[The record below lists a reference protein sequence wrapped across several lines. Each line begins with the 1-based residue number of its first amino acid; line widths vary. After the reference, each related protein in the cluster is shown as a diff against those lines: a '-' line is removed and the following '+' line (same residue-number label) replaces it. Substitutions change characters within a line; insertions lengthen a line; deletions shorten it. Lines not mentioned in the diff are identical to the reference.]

1 MNAFRSAI
9 ERVRPLVPYVI
20 IFCVIT
26 MTALPTLR
34 SQDQLSRSG
43 DYFQY
48 AARHEMVRKSV
59 VEYHT
64 LPLRSHWV
72 GGGYPTIGDPEDPT
86 LNPLVVLSLV
96 FGTVKG
102 LKLIAYF
109 ALLTGGLATYAFTR
123 SILGYTRWGALFSGL
138 IYGSS
143 VFVPLRLVDGNTNEV
158 YAAFLPLCL
167 LLLGLACQGRKIAI
181 LILTFVF
188 YIMISDGKL
197 TSLMAM
203 FYIGILSVLALV
215 PSTSPLTAAGQ
226 ERRLMR
232 VDFRPLKVFL
242 LATMLTGLIGMAR
255 ILPAEELIRNHGG
268 IRQMLAIHPKTYATD
283 HILAYTFEHL
293 WTEAIG
299 FEGRVGFM
307 TIGWL
312 PVFLSAIAFI
322 VFWRQTLAWGII
334 LLVFGWLAMA
344 HHAPIDLLKLLWNL
358 PVFEA
363 IYRPDKYFSFQI
375 VFTLAIVSGRC
386 FSVFTQLHSRSGEA
400 FIAGILILSSVGFLY
415 PKAESLHRRAFT
427 IDPTADDPRL
437 DTGFFQIDGSFMPRS
452 RHVPRRALTYF
463 NVRQEIGTI
472 DWYTGIPSDEHAVPK
487 YFVDWGNNYV
497 PNDAYRG
504 EAFFEAPNA
513 GSLREDPVFRPNSIV
528 LSVKVKA
535 PGTLII
541 NQNFHRDWH
550 TDRGQLLDR
559 AGLLAIR
566 LEETG
571 NYTIHLRYYP
581 RAFFAG
587 MAVTISSLLALICVC
602 WAYKTGR
609 LDQWARSGPRVL
621 QKGSRAV
628 LWSIS

>member
-1 MNAFRSAI
+1 VNAFRSAI
-9 ERVRPLVPYVI
+9 ERVHSLVPYVI
-20 IFCVIT
+20 IFFVIT

-34 SQDQLSRSG
+34 SQDQLSRSV

-102 LKLIAYF
+102 LKLIVYF
-109 ALLTGGLATYAFTR
+109 ALLTGGLATYALAR
-123 SILGYTRWGALFSGL
+123 SVLGYTRWGALFSGL
-138 IYGSS
+138 AYGSCP
-143 VFVPLRLVDGNTNEV
+143 FVPLRLVDGNTNEV

-181 LILTFVF
+181 PILTFVF

-197 TSLMAM
+197 TSLMTM
-203 FYIGILSVLALV
+203 FYIAVFCVLALI
-215 PSTSPLTAAGQ
+215 PSTSPLAPVAQ
-226 ERRLMR
+226 ERRSTR
-232 VDFRPLKVFL
+232 IDFCPLKVLL
-242 LATMLTGLIGMAR
+242 LATILTGLIGMVR
-255 ILPAEELIRNHGG
+255 ILPAEELIHSHGG
-268 IRQMLAIHPKTYATD
+268 IRQMLATHPKTYAAD
-283 HILAYTFEHL
+283 RILAYTFEHL

-312 PVFLSAIAFI
+312 PIFLSGIAFV
-322 VFWRQTLAWGII
+322 VFWRKTLAWGIT
-334 LLVFGWLAMA
+334 LLVFGWLSMA

-375 VFTLAIVSGRC
+375 VFTFAIVSGRC
-386 FSVFTQLHSRSGEA
+386 FSVFSQLQSRSGEA
-400 FIAGILILSSVGFLY
+400 LIAATLILSSVGFLY
-415 PKAESLHRRAFT
+415 PKAENLHRRAF
-427 IDPTADDPRL
+427 ILDPTADDPRPA
-437 DTGFFQIDGSFMPRS
+437 TGFFQIDGALMSRS
-452 RHVPRRALTYF
+452 RRYPRRALTYF
-463 NVRQEIGTI
+463 NVRQDIGTI
-472 DWYTGIPSDEHAVPK
+472 DWYTGIPTDEHAVPK
-487 YFVDWGNNYV
+487 YFVDWENAYV
-497 PNDAYRG
+497 PNAAYRG
-504 EAFFEAPNA
+504 EAFFEAANA
-513 GSLREDPVFRPNSIV
+513 GSFTADPVFRPNSIV
-528 LSVKVKA
+528 VSVKVNA
-535 PGTLII
+535 PSTLII

-550 TDRGQLLDR
+550 TDRGQRLDR

-571 NYTIHLRYYP
+571 DYIIHLRYYP
-581 RAFFAG
+581 RAFYAG
-587 MAVTISSLLALICVC
+587 LAVTISSFLALTCVC

-609 LDQWARSGPRVL
+609 LDRWARSGPRVL

-628 LWSIS
+628 LWSIN